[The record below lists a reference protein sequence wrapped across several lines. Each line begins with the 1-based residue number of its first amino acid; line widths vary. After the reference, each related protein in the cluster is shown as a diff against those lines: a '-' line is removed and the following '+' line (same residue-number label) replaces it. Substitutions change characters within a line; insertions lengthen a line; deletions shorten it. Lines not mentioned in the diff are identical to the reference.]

1 MAVPSVLRTN
11 LPGHFGIEKAPLKIF
26 LARAFIR
33 IDVPLHNNA
42 FVDLHVQGVGPV
54 KGRVLRAYEGDTAV
68 SFHIEDS
75 EKAKLANS
83 LEVFHKNNRRG
94 Y

>member
-1 MAVPSVLRTN
+1 M
-11 LPGHFGIEKAPLKIF
+11 IF
-26 LARAFIR
+26 LAGAFIR

-54 KGRVLRAYEGDTAV
+54 KGRVLRVYEADTAV
-68 SFHIEDS
+68 SFDIEDS
-75 EKAKLANS
+75 KKTKLANS

-94 Y
+94 GTRIERVKCS